1 VNGQHITQQPDPLTT
16 ARMLALGRGAI
27 GVVALLVPKTVGR
40 VFLGS
45 IVDAPGGT
53 AAVRT
58 IGGRDL
64 ALGAGALIA
73 DLRGRPLRGWVEVG
87 VLVDLLD
94 CFVALFLGRGVPLLS
109 RLSILIIGGGA
120 AAAGILAANGL
131 SEASERAAHYA
142 VDVD

>member
-1 VNGQHITQQPDPLTT
+1 MNEQHINRQPDALTT
-16 ARMLALGRGAI
+16 ARMLAAGRFAI
-27 GVVALLVPKTVGR
+27 GVLALLLPKTVGR
-40 VFLGS
+40 GFLGS

-73 DLRGRPLRGWVEVG
+73 DRRGRPLRGWVEAG

-94 CFVALFLGRGVPLLS
+94 CFVALFMGRGVPLLS
-109 RLSILIIGGGA
+109 RLGVVVLGGGA
-120 AAAGILAANGL
+120 AAAGVMAANGL
-131 SEASERAAHYA
+131 RDPAQEH
-142 VDVD
+142 